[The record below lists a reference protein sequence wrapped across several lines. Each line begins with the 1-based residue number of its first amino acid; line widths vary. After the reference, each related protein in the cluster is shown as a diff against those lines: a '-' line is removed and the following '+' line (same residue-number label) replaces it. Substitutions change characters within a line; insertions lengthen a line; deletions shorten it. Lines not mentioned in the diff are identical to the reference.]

1 MTRYLILTH
10 YEPSEK
16 ARAVHRVVMNWY
28 SGLGDRK
35 MNTMRESRVLTENDA
50 DKLDRWLVRRYGYK
64 TMGNAKRA
72 LKVAQ
77 HYADMRNAEGV
88 WIETCKIVE
97 VEVEEDEE
105 T

>member
-1 MTRYLILTH
+1 MKRYLILTH

-16 ARAVHRVVMNWY
+16 ARAVHHVVMNWY

-50 DKLDRWLVRRYGYK
+50 DKLDEWLVRKYGYK
-64 TMGNAKRA
+64 TFFGARRG
-72 LKVAQ
+72 LRSAQ
-77 HYADMRNAEGV
+77 READMRNADGV

-97 VEVEEDEE
+97 VEVNEEN
-105 T
+105 